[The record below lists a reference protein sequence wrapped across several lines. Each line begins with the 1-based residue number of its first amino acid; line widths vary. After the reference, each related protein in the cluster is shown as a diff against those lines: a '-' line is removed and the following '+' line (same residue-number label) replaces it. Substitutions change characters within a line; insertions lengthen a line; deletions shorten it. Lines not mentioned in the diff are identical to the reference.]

1 MSWRRLTLL
10 AAVGLTLASA
20 AARAKEDDDDHP
32 PARPAPAAPKPAA
45 ASPAA
50 ANAGAAPAEPEG
62 ETAPAPAAAAEES
75 IPEEAMTNA
84 ADTAGYSPPDM
95 SVLNPSL
102 RINGYVD
109 IGFAR
114 ATGNGTS
121 FSPNDTTVPL
131 DYGADTF
138 ATAVNSRG
146 DVASTNAGGQ
156 FTNGFLPHSMGIGG
170 HAAAF
175 INVADL
181 DVSYAPATLPLLGFV
196 RLQGLP
202 RFSSSGDSSSLLVEQ
217 AFVRVIPTPYELSLT
232 VGKSDSVFG
241 IEYNEN
247 ESPLRAGVTPS
258 LIARY
263 TTGQMLG
270 AKLFYRVSILP
281 ISSAISFNLAAT
293 ANGTLV
299 DTLSPP
305 DTSQTGR
312 PIFAGR
318 FGYELHLSAVEIK
331 LGASGEKGPRNDQ
344 SDPSVQQ
351 WLVGAD
357 ARIAGGP
364 LELRGEFIHIDQDA
378 GGYDKVNGLGA
389 QTLVSGFVATGGYGQ
404 LALHADFNY
413 TALHKIT
420 IYGRYERRHAQ
431 FEGFRAVT
439 VDRITA
445 GIRLDLWTQLALK
458 TEGLLNRELEGEPDV
473 DNNVWTNSLIYSW

>member
-1 MSWRRLTLL
+1 MSTRSLL
-10 AAVGLTLASA
+10 FIAAALVLGSF
-20 AARAKEDDDDHP
+20 AARAEDGALDD
-32 PARPAPAAPKPAA
+32 
-45 ASPAA
+45 
-50 ANAGAAPAEPEG
+50 AGSAE
-62 ETAPAPAAAAEES
+62 PAAAAPEES
-75 IPEEAMTNA
+75 IPDEALANGA
-84 ADTAGYSPPDM
+84 ASAGYTPDI
-95 SVLNPSL
+95 SVLNPPL

-109 IGFAR
+109 VGFAR

-138 ATAVNSRG
+138 ATAINSRG
-146 DVASTNAGGQ
+146 DVASTNSGGQ

-170 HAAAF
+170 HASAF
-175 INVADL
+175 INVADV
-181 DVSYAPATLPLLGFV
+181 DVSYSPASLPLLGFV

-202 RFSSSGDSSSLLVEQ
+202 RFNSSGDSSSLLVEQ

-247 ESPLRAGVTPS
+247 ESPLRVGITPS

-270 AKLFYRVSILP
+270 AKLFYRHQIP
-281 ISSAISFNLAAT
+281 AISSAVSVNLAAT

-299 DTLSPP
+299 DTLSPA
-305 DTSQTGR
+305 DSSQTGR

-318 FGYELHLSAVEIK
+318 FGYELYLNGLEMK
-331 LGASGEKGPRNDQ
+331 LGASGERGPRNDQ
-344 SDPSVQQ
+344 SDPTVEQ

-357 ARIAGGP
+357 ARIMTGP
-364 LELRGEFIHIDQDA
+364 LELRGEFVHINQDE
-378 GGYDKVNGLGA
+378 GGYDKVNGLGT
-389 QTLVSGFVATGGYGQ
+389 QTLASGFEATGGYGQ
-404 LALHADFNY
+404 LALHADFHY
-413 TALHKIT
+413 TALHRIT

-431 FEGFRAVT
+431 FEGFRAIT

-445 GIRLDLWTQLALK
+445 GIRLDLWSQLALK
-458 TEGLLNRELEGEPDV
+458 TEGLLNRELAGEPDV